1 MGRKIWSPG
10 LLPKEINISK
20 ILEENRSIIRNKNIA
35 RIFYSVKLI
44 ENWGTGFSKMHFACK
59 ENNNPDPVFSIKTGA
74 FVITFYK
81 KINSEGVN
89 EGVNEGIN
97 EGVNEGVSEGVNL
110 LIKLIK
116 SQPGKRTTEISEI
129 LNVPQKT
136 IERWI
141 KKLKETGQIVY
152 KGSPKTGGY
161 FVYEKV
167 TSDE

>member
-1 MGRKIWSPG
+1 
-10 LLPKEINISK
+10 
-20 ILEENRSIIRNKNIA
+20 
-35 RIFYSVKLI
+35 
-44 ENWGTGFSKMHFACK
+44 MHFACK

-81 KINSEGVN
+81 KINN
-89 EGVNEGIN
+89 EGVN
-97 EGVNEGVSEGVNL
+97 EGVNL

-116 SQPGKRTTEISEI
+116 SKPGKRTTEISEI